1 MIRPG
6 SIREIVLGAVFSLLS
21 LPCLSQSAPGF
32 QDDPIAAMLDS
43 LVQLNIF
50 EKTGKPL
57 SGAAKYNYA
66 PDSVPRFS
74 DAIIAQRL
82 SRLDATS
89 PFDMVYNDQVKGYI
103 EMYAYRKR
111 QLMAK
116 VLGLSELYF
125 PLFEETLDKYNMPL
139 ELKYLAVIE
148 SALNPNAKSRAGAM
162 GLWQFMYGTGKL
174 YGLKVT
180 SYLDERCDPRLATEA
195 ACQYLQ
201 FLYETFGDWQMAL
214 AAYNCGPGNINKAIR
229 RSGGKKTYWEVRPY
243 LPKET
248 QGYVP
253 SFIAV
258 TYVMNYAAEHNL
270 STLSPK
276 KGFFQI
282 DTVHIKQTVSF
293 AQVSAVLDIPVE
305 DLVYLNPVYKRNHIP
320 VLPGQ
325 TMVLTLPVSR
335 VGSFINNESSIYKYI
350 KEDSVLAGMI
360 TKEVQKTHTVK
371 SGEKINSI
379 ANRYKCTVAD
389 IMTWNGLTSYKL
401 KPGQKL
407 TIYVPAKGTAPAPSP
422 VVSNKKPIA
431 PKDKTVAVNTAP
443 GDGKYK
449 YHIIRNG
456 DNLWTL
462 AQKYGTTVEN
472 LKQLNGFGKKYSL
485 VPGQKIKIGS
495 EKG

>member
-1 MIRPG
+1 MGQISFIG
-6 SIREIVLGAVFSLLS
+6 KIGLGLGLFVFSSTPAQNALS
-21 LPCLSQSAPGF
+21 F

-50 EKTGKPL
+50 EKTGKPI

-74 DAIIAQRL
+74 EQTVIQRL
-82 SRLDATS
+82 NKLDAAS
-89 PFDMVYNDQVKGYI
+89 PFDLVYNEQVKAYI
-103 EMYAYRKR
+103 DMYAYRKR
-111 QLMAK
+111 GLMAK

-125 PLFEETLDKYNMPL
+125 PLFEQTLDKYDMPL

-148 SALNPNAKSRAGAM
+148 SALNPKAKSRAGAM

-180 SYLDERCDPRLATEA
+180 SYLDDRCDPRLATEA

-243 LPKET
+243 LPRET

-258 TYVMNYAAEHNL
+258 TYVMNYAAELNL
-270 STLSPK
+270 STLSPRK
-276 KGFFQI
+276 AFFQV
-282 DTVHIKQTVSF
+282 DTVHIKHSVSF
-293 AQVSAVLDIPVE
+293 SQVGAVLDIPQE
-305 DLVYLNPVYKRNHIP
+305 DLEYLNPVYKRNHIP
-320 VLPGQ
+320 VLPGE
-325 TMVLTLPVSR
+325 TMVLTLPVAK
-335 VGSFINNESSIYKYI
+335 VGSFITNETAIYKFI
-350 KEDSVLAGMI
+350 KEDSVLANMI
-360 TKEVQKTHTVK
+360 TREIAKTHYVK

-389 IMTWNGLTSYKL
+389 IMAWNNLTSYKL

-407 TIYVPAKGTAPAPSP
+407 TVYIPSKPSTPTVVTKKPAPTP
-422 VVSNKKPIA
+422 Q
-431 PKDKTVAVNTAP
+431 DKTLSVNNLP
-443 GDGKYK
+443 SDGKFK
-449 YHIIRNG
+449 YHTIRKG
-456 DNLWTL
+456 DNLWTI
-462 AQKYGTTVEN
+462 AQHYGTTVEK
-472 LKQLNGFGKKYSL
+472 LKALNGFGKKYSL
-485 VPGQKIKIGS
+485 VPGQKIKIGA
-495 EKG
+495 EKA

>member
-1 MIRPG
+1 MHMR
-6 SIREIVLGAVFSLLS
+6 SAVFIRKVAFAGLCSCGIAVFGQLS
-21 LPCLSQSAPGF
+21 PSF

-43 LVQLNIF
+43 LVQLNVF
-50 EKTGKPL
+50 EKTGKPI

-74 DAIIAQRL
+74 DAVVIQRL
-82 SRLDATS
+82 NKLDATS
-89 PFDMVYNDQVKGYI
+89 PFDLVYNEQVRSYI

-111 QLMAK
+111 GLMAK

-125 PLFEETLDKYNMPL
+125 PLFEETLDKYDMPL

-180 SYLDERCDPRLATEA
+180 SYVDERCDPRLATEA

-201 FLYETFGDWQMAL
+201 FLFETFGDWQMAL

-243 LPKET
+243 LPRET

-270 STLSPK
+270 STLSPRK
-276 KGFFQI
+276 NFFQV
-282 DTVHIKQTVSF
+282 DTVHIKNPVSF
-293 AQVSAVLDIPVE
+293 SQVSAVLDIPLE
-305 DLVYLNPVYKRNHIP
+305 DLEYLNPVYKRNHIP
-320 VLPGQ
+320 VLAGQ
-325 TMVLTLPVSR
+325 TMVLTLPVGK
-335 VGSFINNESSIYKYI
+335 VGNFITNESAIYKYI

-360 TKEVQKTHTVK
+360 TKEIQKIHTVK
-371 SGEKINSI
+371 SGEKINAI

-389 IMTWNGLTSYKL
+389 IMSWNNLSSYKL

-407 TIYVPAKGTAPAPSP
+407 TVYVPAKPGNSPLVVNKVPAPTA
-422 VVSNKKPIA
+422 V
-431 PKDKTVAVNTAP
+431 KDKTLAANSAP
-443 GDGKYK
+443 SDGKFK
-449 YHIIRNG
+449 YYTIKRG
-456 DNLWTL
+456 DNLWTI
-462 AQKYGTTVEN
+462 AQAYGTTVEK

-485 VPGQKIKIGS
+485 VPGQKIKIGTD
-495 EKG
+495 KG